1 MGSALMEDAPSVA
14 DPLAVELLERFR
26 AIEEL
31 HSKVAAP
38 YYRTAINLDR
48 PWDCAGCGPGHR
60 WPCPTLEILTGSME
74 TP

>member
-1 MGSALMEDAPSVA
+1 MGYGLIEDAPAVA
-14 DPLAVELLERFR
+14 NPLAVELLERFR

-60 WPCPTLEILTGSME
+60 WPCPTLEIPTGDLE
-74 TP
+74 IP

>member
-1 MGSALMEDAPSVA
+1 MSVGLTEDVPAVA
-14 DPLAVELLERFR
+14 ESLADYLLERFR
-26 AIEEL
+26 AIEAL

-60 WPCPTLEILTGSME
+60 WPCPTLDILNGNLDA
-74 TP
+74 P

>member
-1 MGSALMEDAPSVA
+1 MSSGLIEDAPA
-14 DPLAVELLERFR
+14 LANPLAVELLERFR

-48 PWDCAGCGPGHR
+48 PWDCAGCGEGQR
-60 WPCPTLEILTGSME
+60 WPCPTLNILTGNLE